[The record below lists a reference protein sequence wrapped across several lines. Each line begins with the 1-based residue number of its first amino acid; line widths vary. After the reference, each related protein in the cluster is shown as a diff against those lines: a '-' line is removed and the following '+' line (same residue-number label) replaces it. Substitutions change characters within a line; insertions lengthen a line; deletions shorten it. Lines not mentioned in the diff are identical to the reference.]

1 MNRHLEGDE
10 PSYTIGDVIRLRE
23 QEEHLSNMNS
33 ILHFRGEVVSVA
45 GGEVAVVA
53 IGSIPYHAIFKLD
66 EVYKE
71 TEQ

>member
-10 PSYTIGDVIRLRE
+10 PSYVIGDVIRLVADRNDIGGY
-23 QEEHLSNMNS
+23 LA
-33 ILHFRGEVVSVA
+33 FRGEVVSVA

>member
-1 MNRHLEGDE
+1 MSDD
-10 PSYTIGDVIRLRE
+10 PDIAIGDMIRIRE
-23 QEEHLSNMNS
+23 QEANLSNPNS

-53 IGSIPYHAIFKLD
+53 VGAIPYHAIFKLD
-66 EVYKE
+66 EVVKE

>member
-10 PSYTIGDVIRLRE
+10 PSYAIGDVIRLVD
-23 QEEHLSNMNS
+23 QSVLSKNDK
-33 ILHFRGEVVSVA
+33 LAFRGEVVSVA

>member
-10 PSYTIGDVIRLRE
+10 PSYTIGDVIRLVDQSALGE
-23 QEEHLSNMNS
+23 NDKLA
-33 ILHFRGEVVSVA
+33 FRGEVVSVA